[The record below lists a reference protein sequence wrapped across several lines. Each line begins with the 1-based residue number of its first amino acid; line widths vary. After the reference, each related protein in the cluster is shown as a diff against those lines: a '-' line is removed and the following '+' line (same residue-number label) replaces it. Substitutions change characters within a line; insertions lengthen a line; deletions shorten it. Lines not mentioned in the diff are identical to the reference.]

1 LFLRLIFD
9 YLCSC
14 FIFSQKRPWSLTLYG
29 STDQNDESL
38 RKWKESL
45 GIGSGTTIGDASD
58 PRKVIIVS
66 LGLEVRMKFMGNA
79 ILNNLIDFGV
89 VI

>member
-1 LFLRLIFD
+1 LRAQIAD
-9 YLCSC
+9 Y
-14 FIFSQKRPWSLTLYG
+14 RN
-29 STDQNDESL
+29 TDQNDESL

-66 LGLEVRMKFMGNA
+66 LGLEVRFA
-79 ILNNLIDFGV
+79 LEQFEESV
-89 VI
+89 S

>member
-1 LFLRLIFD
+1 MFLKAWITD
-9 YLCSC
+9 YMM
-14 FIFSQKRPWSLTLYG
+14 
-29 STDQNDESL
+29 TDQNDESL

-66 LGLEVRMKFMGNA
+66 LGLEVRQRS
-79 ILNNLIDFGV
+79 
-89 VI
+89 

>member
-1 LFLRLIFD
+1 MFLKAWIAD
-9 YLCSC
+9 YMM
-14 FIFSQKRPWSLTLYG
+14 
-29 STDQNDESL
+29 TDQNDESL

-66 LGLEVRMKFMGNA
+66 LGLEVRSS
-79 ILNNLIDFGV
+79 LE
-89 VI
+89 

>member
-1 LFLRLIFD
+1 MLLETQIAD
-9 YLCSC
+9 YM
-14 FIFSQKRPWSLTLYG
+14 T
-29 STDQNDESL
+29 TDQNDESL

-66 LGLEVRMKFMGNA
+66 LGLEVRSSLKQIRENR
-79 ILNNLIDFGV
+79 
-89 VI
+89 

>member
-1 LFLRLIFD
+1 LFALYSQRLG
-9 YLCSC
+9 
-14 FIFSQKRPWSLTLYG
+14 SLTIREI
-29 STDQNDESL
+29 TDQNDESL

-66 LGLEVRMKFMGNA
+66 LGLEVR
-79 ILNNLIDFGV
+79 
-89 VI
+89 

>member
-1 LFLRLIFD
+1 MLISYD
-9 YLCSC
+9 
-14 FIFSQKRPWSLTLYG
+14 T
-29 STDQNDESL
+29 TDQNDESL

-66 LGLEVRMKFMGNA
+66 LGLEV
-79 ILNNLIDFGV
+79 
-89 VI
+89 